1 MATDK
6 NSQTIK
12 LKDGRTLGYAEY
24 GAPQGKSIFFFHG
37 NPSSRL
43 AATIMDET
51 AKRVNACII
60 ALDRPSIGLSD
71 CKPGRQYLDWPDDVT
86 ELADAL
92 GVERFAILGVSSGG
106 PHAAACAFKI
116 PERLTVA
123 AIVSSPCPFTVPAA
137 SESMSLSWR
146 LRVSAGR
153 RAPWLVGLFFTMVS
167 RDARRDPVSAISR
180 TLRGLPEPDRVALA
194 RPDMVQPAGNSI
206 REAFRTG
213 TRGAAWDY
221 SLMTR
226 PWGFHLEDISVE
238 VQLWHGEADAI
249 FHPRM
254 GHYLADTIPNCRPK
268 FVSGEG
274 HISLMIN
281 HMEDILSDLVA

>member
-1 MATDK
+1 VTDRT
-6 NSQTIK
+6 NQTIK
-12 LKDGRTLGYAEY
+12 LKDGRMLGYAEY
-24 GAPQGKSIFFFHG
+24 GAPQGKSILFFHG

-43 AATIMDET
+43 GAMIMDQT
-51 AKRVNACII
+51 AKRVKAHII
-60 ALDRPSIGLSD
+60 AIDRPGIGLSD
-71 CKPGRQYLDWPDDVT
+71 FKPARQYLDWPDDVT

-92 GVERFAILGVSSGG
+92 GVQHFAILGGSSGG
-106 PHAAACAFKI
+106 PHTLACAFKI

-146 LRVSAGR
+146 LRVFAGR
-153 RAPWLVGLFFTMVS
+153 RALWLVRLFFAKVS
-167 RDARRDPVSAISR
+167 RDARRDPVSALSR
-180 TLRGLPEPDRVALA
+180 TLRGLPEPDRLVLA
-194 RPDMVQPAGNSI
+194 RPDMLKPAGDAI
-206 REAFRTG
+206 REAFRSG
-213 TRGAAWDY
+213 IHGAAWDF

-226 PWGFHLEDISVE
+226 PWGFRLEDISVE

-249 FHPRM
+249 FPSRM
-254 GHYLADTIPNCRPK
+254 GCYLADTIPNCRPR

-281 HMEDILSDLVA
+281 HMEDILNGLVA